1 MSDTESQTF
10 CIECGTEIPDGASFC
25 PDCGKEVGPDSG
37 SGGAGTEI
45 VDDGNSAEMKPLGDC
60 AICGA
65 EREKQRGNQEGTV
78 QKCTECGSRWERSG
92 GMVASRFELTD
103 CPPEP
108 DRAPEIKPKHE
119 WKQIEAGES
128 DAEKQARKGTQ
139 NVVGGL
145 VVMGIGILL
154 SLTVIG
160 AVIGVPLIFV
170 GLSMAGWGTAQ
181 SGSAKVSSAEPM
193 GTEEAKEELSDE
205 VTEAREKYKSA
216 REGGIEP
223 EDFPRIGPGM
233 DPDQSIQSARNQ
245 TMLVLYVFT
254 FPISIPYLIYKY
266 RKVQSSDA

>member
-1 MSDTESQTF
+1 MSN
-10 CIECGTEIPDGASFC
+10 
-25 PDCGKEVGPDSG
+25 DST
-37 SGGAGTEI
+37 AG
-45 VDDGNSAEMKPLGDC
+45 DDGSLEIKPLGDC
-60 AICGA
+60 SICGA
-65 EREKQRGNQEGTV
+65 SREKQRGNQEGTV
-78 QKCTECGSRWERSG
+78 QECSECGSRWERSG
-92 GMVASRFELTD
+92 GMVASQFELTT

-108 DRAPEIKPKHE
+108 DRVPEIKPKHE

-181 SGSAKVSSAEPM
+181 SGSAKVSSVEPM
-193 GTEEAKEELSDE
+193 GAEEAKEELTE
-205 VTEAREKYKSA
+205 ELTEARGEYKAA

-223 EDFPRIGPGM
+223 ENIPRIGPGM

-245 TMLVLYVFT
+245 AMLVLYVFT
-254 FPISIPYLIYKY
+254 FPISIPYLIYKH